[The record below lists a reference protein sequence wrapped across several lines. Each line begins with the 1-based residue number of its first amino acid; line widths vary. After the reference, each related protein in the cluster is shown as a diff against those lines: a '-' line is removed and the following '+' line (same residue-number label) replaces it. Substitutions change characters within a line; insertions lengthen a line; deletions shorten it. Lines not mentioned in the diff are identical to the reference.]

1 MTFNVYNGEYP
12 FDKFLGT
19 VTADTAETA
28 LKIALKVYGNDYP
41 HCIVSQGSFKPLL
54 KPTT

>member
-19 VTADTAETA
+19 VTANDAETA
-28 LKIALKVYGNDYP
+28 LKIALKVYGNDHP
-41 HCIVSQGSFKPLL
+41 HCVVHPNNG
-54 KPTT
+54 